1 MIPAFADRLDFAPAR
16 AARLARRNGARR
28 LAIRARAARLLARC
42 CCPAPAAGDTAPAA
56 MPRALRMPWSGGF
69 ISLARAAGI
78 DRIEPGF
85 DPRLSASCFAP
96 ALDAGALALALA
108 LAA

>member
-1 MIPAFADRLDFAPAR
+1 MTPAFADRLDFAPR
-16 AARLARRNGARR
+16 AARTARRNAARL
-28 LAIRARAARLLARC
+28 LAIRARAARLLARRC
-42 CCPAPAAGDTAPAA
+42 CLAPAAGDTAPAA
-56 MPRALRMPWSGGF
+56 LPRALRMPWSGGF

-85 DPRLSASCFAP
+85 DARLSASCFAP
-96 ALDAGALALALA
+96 VVDAGAHALA